1 MSGVLHL
8 NKQKETLEEK
18 REIITQE
25 EIEKNPYVLR
35 RAEKGSLED
44 FFDDV
49 GTIGF
54 RITIIGAIVVYVI
67 YLLFF

>member
-1 MSGVLHL
+1 VLRL
-8 NKQKETLEEK
+8 NNQKETLEK

-44 FFDDV
+44 FFDHV

>member
-1 MSGVLHL
+1 MLRL
-8 NKQKETLEEK
+8 NNQKETLEEK

-44 FFDDV
+44 FFDHV

-54 RITIIGAIVVYVI
+54 RITIIGAIFVYVI

>member
-1 MSGVLHL
+1 MNNH
-8 NKQKETLEEK
+8 KESLEEK
-18 REIITQE
+18 IEIITQE

-49 GTIGF
+49 GTLAF

-67 YLLFF
+67 YLLFLWSD